1 MNQTGNGKFKTV
13 RQFWENIVNESL
25 TQKIFISGTKKYSY
39 SDLKEDIQKS
49 STFFKEKSVHSGD
62 TILLIT
68 SHEYH
73 CPQLFL
79 SAFFNGICT
88 VILDT
93 EIKLEFLQ
101 TVIQQTNPKLIICD
115 PDKLTDTASI
125 HIPIVRMRKDQ
136 QKKGNL
142 LGKLLGKEKSS
153 ENDNSLQGILLSSNP
168 IEPNLDDNSR
178 NAYVLYTSGTTS
190 APKGVLITQKNLLS
204 HLSTLATYFEYE
216 PTDKVLNILPYHH
229 VDGFVQGPILCA
241 YNGSNLI
248 RPFTFSI
255 SKFEELF
262 TIIRLNK
269 ISHFIA
275 VPTLLSL
282 LYPFYEDESS
292 VFNYSEFK
300 FIVSAAGKLESNL
313 WSNFQTKYSVRIA
326 NLFGLTES
334 VTGSLY
340 CGPKPENY
348 RLGSIG
354 RPQDCETKIIDET
367 GNEITTVGTIGE
379 LCLKGDHVMAGYISN
394 ESATREILINGWLHS
409 GDLVRKDD
417 EGFFWITG
425 RKKSVI
431 IRGGINIYP
440 EEISEILNSFD
451 EIKESVSL
459 GLEDEMWGE
468 QVISCVVFQN
478 STALTTEK
486 IFEKLRSH
494 LPAEKIPNKIIEL
507 DELPK
512 GPSGKIQLNKV
523 KELLEEKEK
532 NKSVASST
540 GNHTEKL
547 IQIAAEVFKVPANK
561 LTLASSPE
569 NTPGWDSLG
578 HMALVS
584 SIEKSFGIKLSMKEV
599 MKIEC
604 LGNAATIISGKVK

>member
-1 MNQTGNGKFKTV
+1 MSPTVNSQFKTV
-13 RQFWENIVNESL
+13 RQFWENIVSESSS
-25 TQKIFISGTKKYSY
+25 QKVFVSGTKKYSY
-39 SDLKEDIQKS
+39 QDLKEDIQKS
-49 STFFKEKSVHSGD
+49 STFFKEKNIHSGD
-62 TILLIT
+62 TVLLIT

-101 TVIQQTNPKLIICD
+101 TVIGQTNPKLIICEA
-115 PDKLTDTASI
+115 DKFSESASI
-125 HIPIVRMRKDQ
+125 QIPMVRLRKDQ
-136 QKKGNL
+136 PKKGNL
-142 LGKLLGKEKSS
+142 LGKLLGKEKAQ
-153 ENDNSLQGILLSSNP
+153 ENDNSLQGSLGSSNP
-168 IEPNLDDNSR
+168 SEPTLDDNGR

-204 HLSTLATYFEYE
+204 HLATLATYFEYQ
-216 PTDKVLNILPYHH
+216 PSDKVLNILPYHH

-241 YNGSNLI
+241 FNGSTLV

-255 SKFEELF
+255 SKSEELF

-269 ISHFIA
+269 VSHFVA

-282 LYPFYEDESS
+282 LYPFYEDEAS
-292 VFNYSEFK
+292 VFNYPEFK

-354 RPQDCETKIIDET
+354 TPQDCETKIIDET
-367 GNEITTVGTIGE
+367 GNEINTSDTIGE
-379 LCLKGDHVMAGYISN
+379 LCLKGDHVMSGYISN
-394 ESATREILINGWLHS
+394 ESATKEILISGWLHT
-409 GDLVRKDD
+409 GDLVRKDS

-440 EEISEILNSFD
+440 EEISEILNSFE

-478 STALTTEK
+478 SSTLTTEK
-486 IFEKLRSH
+486 IFEKLREH
-494 LPAEKIPNKIIEL
+494 LPAEKIPNKIVEL
-507 DELPK
+507 TELPK

-523 KELLEEKEK
+523 KELLAEKEK
-532 NKSVASST
+532 SKSTSSDS
-540 GNHTEKL
+540 GNHSEKL
-547 IQIAAEVFKVPANK
+547 IQIAAEVFKVPTNK

-604 LGNAATIISGKVK
+604 LENASAIISGKLK

>member
-1 MNQTGNGKFKTV
+1 MSPTVNSQFKNLK
-13 RQFWENIVNESL
+13 QFWENIVSESSS
-25 TQKIFISGTKKYSY
+25 QKIFVSGTKKYSY
-39 SDLKEDIQKS
+39 QDLKEDIQKS
-49 STFFKEKSVHSGD
+49 STFFKEKNIHAGD
-62 TILLIT
+62 TVLLIT

-101 TVIQQTNPKLIICD
+101 TVIGQTNPKLIICEA
-115 PDKLTDTASI
+115 DKFSESESI
-125 HIPIVRMRKDQ
+125 QIPIVRLRKDQ
-136 QKKGNL
+136 PKKGNL
-142 LGKLLGKEKSS
+142 LGKLLGKEKAQQ
-153 ENDNSLQGILLSSNP
+153 NDNSLQGILNSSNQT
-168 IEPNLDDNSR
+168 EPTLDDNSR

-204 HLSTLATYFEYE
+204 HLATLATYFEYL
-216 PTDKVLNILPYHH
+216 PSDKVLNILPYHH

-241 YNGSNLI
+241 FNGSTLV

-255 SKFEELF
+255 SKSEELF

-269 ISHFIA
+269 ISHFVA

-282 LYPFYEDESS
+282 LYPFYEDEAS
-292 VFNYSEFK
+292 VFNYPEFK

-354 RPQDCETKIIDET
+354 KPQDCETKIIDET
-367 GNEITTVGTIGE
+367 GNEISTSDTIGE

-394 ESATREILINGWLHS
+394 ESATKEILINGWLHT
-409 GDLVRKDD
+409 GDLVRKDS

-440 EEISEILNSFD
+440 EEISEILNSFE

-468 QVISCVVFQN
+468 QVISCVVFQT
-478 STALTTEK
+478 SSALTTEK
-486 IFEKLRSH
+486 IFEKLREH
-494 LPAEKIPNKIIEL
+494 LPAEKIPNKIVEL
-507 DELPK
+507 TELPK

-523 KELLEEKEK
+523 KELLAEKE
-532 NKSVASST
+532 NSKSVSSGS
-540 GNHTEKL
+540 GNHSEKL

-584 SIEKSFGIKLSMKEV
+584 SIEKSFGIKFSMKEV

-604 LGNAATIISGKVK
+604 LENASSIISGKMK